1 MSGDDRK
8 PTFSELDRRRR
19 EGGSGGGQRAREQDS
34 RRTRDALAAAD
45 ALFAEADEPRD
56 QAGKALADA
65 VRAAHGTPDLAAAC
79 RAYLGALGA
88 PRALDLVSI
97 CLDAGDKE
105 VSVSV
110 LEELLRQ
117 KRSRGLALE
126 GGLKRQIRLLAEDFD
141 DDLASL
147 AEDLLE

>member
-1 MSGDDRK
+1 MAIDV
-8 PTFSELDRRRR
+8 
-19 EGGSGGGQRAREQDS
+19 
-34 RRTRDALAAAD
+34 
-45 ALFAEADEPRD
+45 ADEWLLLVQD
-56 QAGKALADA
+56 GKALAGA
-65 VRAAHGTPDLAAAC
+65 VREAHGTVGLPAAC